1 MFSKSIMILILGTLI
16 KWIIANMEA
25 KSKGKTGTFK
35 LNIYSAVSF
44 DMFEKN
50 NVFCLLPCVEAANM
64 K

>member
-44 DMFEKN
+44 
-50 NVFCLLPCVEAANM
+50 VCLKIIMSSVCCHV
-64 K
+64 